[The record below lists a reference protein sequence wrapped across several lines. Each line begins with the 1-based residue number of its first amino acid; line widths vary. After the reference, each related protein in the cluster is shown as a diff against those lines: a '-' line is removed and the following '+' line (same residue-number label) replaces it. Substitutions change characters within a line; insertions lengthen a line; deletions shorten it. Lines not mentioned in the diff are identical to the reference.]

1 MSIQATM
8 DICFNEIEKK
18 AYGDIFDILI
28 SANWKNFQNNDFKM
42 ILLGDE
48 DYSWTNYTSDFE
60 EARALLMKKQK
71 TNEVGG
77 IELFYEATDIGI
89 EVIFFVDNQISIS
102 FSINRRMKLRAH
114 TDFEW
119 YMKRILLPL
128 EERLEIEKFEISE
141 QV

>member
-8 DICFNEIEKK
+8 DIYFNEIDKK
-18 AYGDIFDILI
+18 KYGDIFDILI
-28 SANWKNFQNNDFKM
+28 SANWGNFQNNDFKM

-48 DYSWTNYTSDFE
+48 DYSWTDYTSDFN
-60 EARALLMKKQK
+60 EARTLLMHKQK
-71 TNEVGG
+71 ANEVGG

-102 FSINRRMKLRAH
+102 FSINRRMKFGFH

-119 YMKRILLPL
+119 YIKKILLPL
-128 EERLEIEKFEISE
+128 EERLEIERFEISE